1 MDSGK
6 FAVIIYIKAHS
17 LCTKI
22 VNYFGIS
29 YEEAM
34 KKLYNS
40 KLYKKLEIEKNKMW
54 YFSSYDLF
62 QMFIEEQETG
72 DFTVYGG

>member
-1 MDSGK
+1 MDSKK
-6 FAVIIYIKAHS
+6 FSMMIYVKAHS

-34 KKLYNS
+34 NRLYNS
-40 KLYKKLEIEKNKMW
+40 KLYGKLEIEKNKMW

-62 QMFIEEQETG
+62 QMFIEEQQIG